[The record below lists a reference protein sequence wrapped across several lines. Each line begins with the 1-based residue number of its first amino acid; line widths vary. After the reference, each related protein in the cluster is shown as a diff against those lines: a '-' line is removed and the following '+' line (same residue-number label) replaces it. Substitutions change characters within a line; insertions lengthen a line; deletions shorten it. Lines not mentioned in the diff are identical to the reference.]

1 MNGCNYPSFAD
12 DVRQLKTSNDNNHGA
27 GLLPSVVIFCCCRA
41 VRNEPENETI
51 SDPAKTVVITCN
63 DNMSSYMTTRQVRH
77 LFCVFHTEH
86 KKTLRRI
93 FQQSIVNALQLLFQL
108 YKQPK
113 RSSDRPKA
121 RTYSEANIP

>member
-27 GLLPSVVIFCCCRA
+27 GLFPSVVIFFCCRA
-41 VRNEPENETI
+41 VRNEPENETV
-51 SDPAKTVVITCN
+51 SEHQKMVVITCN
-63 DNMSSYMTTRQVRH
+63 DNMSSYMTTRQVKH
-77 LFCVFHTEH
+77 LFCVFHTEV
-86 KKTLRRI
+86 KKTFRQI
-93 FQQSIVNALQLLFQL
+93 FQQSNVTALQLLFQL

-113 RSSDRPKA
+113 RSYDRPKA

>member
-1 MNGCNYPSFAD
+1 MKP
-12 DVRQLKTSNDNNHGA
+12 K
-27 GLLPSVVIFCCCRA
+27 
-41 VRNEPENETI
+41 NETVFN
-51 SDPAKTVVITCN
+51 PPKTVVITCN
-63 DNMSSYMTTRQVRH
+63 DNMSSYMTTGQVKH

-86 KKTLRRI
+86 KKTFRRI

-121 RTYSEANIP
+121 RTYSEVNIP